1 MISLKDYIKRR
12 NGVQL
17 GHPKSLENM
26 FKRSFGA
33 KSFDMFWVHWNPIW
47 SYYLNRYIYRPLNRI
62 VHQYIAVILTFAI
75 SGFIHDLVGL
85 LIYKKLSY
93 VITLWFITMAFL
105 VVLFKKYRLVYSKQ
119 IIHFKY
125 IFNST
130 LILISFLIT
139 KVILN

>member
-12 NGVQL
+12 NGVSL
-17 GHPKSLENM
+17 GHTKSLENM
-26 FKRSFGA
+26 LKRSFGA

-47 SYYLNRYIYRPLNRI
+47 NYYLNIYIYKSLNKI

-85 LIYKKLSY
+85 LIYKKLSF
-93 VITLWFITMAFL
+93 VITLWFVAMAFF
-105 VVLFKKYRLVYSKQ
+105 VVLFKKYEIVYSKK
-119 IIHFKY
+119 IIHFNY
-125 IFNST
+125 ICNLI
-130 LILISFLIT
+130 LILISFLIV